1 MKRHYRPSRSYHDG
15 AAYKRFKD
23 NSSHILPIFEPSGIL
38 EMESH
43 ANSANGSSGNN
54 DDKKSRANEAVT
66 FKYIEPPNAISP
78 YSFWEK
84 FHEPIDKRPMIRGIL
99 YKADK
104 EELVSEY
111 NLELRSSYI
120 IGREP
125 RREDD
130 TEPPDGDSSSEV
142 KNQVIANIKIPDPG
156 CSRQHCVIQFLEK
169 NDTLIPYIMDLDST
183 NGTTLNGI
191 LLPSARYV
199 ELRSEDIVRFSAIDA
214 DSEYELVFMWEG

>member
-1 MKRHYRPSRSYHDG
+1 
-15 AAYKRFKD
+15 
-23 NSSHILPIFEPSGIL
+23 
-38 EMESH
+38 MESH
-43 ANSANGSSGNN
+43 ANSGNN

-84 FHEPIDKRPMIRGIL
+84 LHEPIDKRPMIRGIL

-125 RREDD
+125 RRGND
-130 TEPPDGDSSSEV
+130 TEPPDGDSSSSDV

-156 CSRQHCVIQFLEK
+156 CSKQHCVIQFLEK

-199 ELRSEDIVRFSAIDA
+199 ELRSEDIVRFSEIDA

>member
-1 MKRHYRPSRSYHDG
+1 MKRHYRPSTRYRDG

-23 NSSHILPIFEPSGIL
+23 NSSHILPIFKPSGIL

-43 ANSANGSSGNN
+43 GSNSSSS
-54 DDKKSRANEAVT
+54 DKSRANET
-66 FKYIEPPNAISP
+66 FTLKYIEPPNAISP

-84 FHEPIDKRPMIRGIL
+84 HHEPMDKRPLIRGIL
-99 YKADK
+99 YKAGK

-125 RREDD
+125 RRGNV
-130 TEPPDGDSSSEV
+130 TEPSDSDSSSSEV
-142 KNQVIANIKIPDPG
+142 KTQVMANIKIPDPG
-156 CSRQHCVIQFLEK
+156 CSKQHCVIQFLEK

-191 LLPSARYV
+191 LLPSTRYV
-199 ELRSEDIVRFSAIDA
+199 ELRSEDIIRFSELDA